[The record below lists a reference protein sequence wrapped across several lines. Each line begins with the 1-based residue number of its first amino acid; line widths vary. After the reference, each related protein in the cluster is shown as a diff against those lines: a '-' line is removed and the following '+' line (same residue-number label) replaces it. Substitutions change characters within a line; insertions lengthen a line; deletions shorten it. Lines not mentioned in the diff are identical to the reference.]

1 MRPDQHVQA
10 AVNDLDGVLRGQ
22 GNPVEA
28 TGRSRTPVPSCVGG
42 ARGPDHPTALFYA
55 RLTLPR
61 CYRTRVAT
69 SSGPAVALPG
79 DGGARGTTRGRPPGH
94 TDLGQQPGYLW
105 YGYPGTTHPG
115 RRVPYEWSRV
125 HG

>member
-28 TGRSRTPVPSCVGG
+28 TGRSRTPVPSCVG

-55 RLTLPR
+55 WLNLPS
-61 CYRTRVAT
+61 CYRTIAAPT
-69 SSGPAVALPG
+69 LQSA
-79 DGGARGTTRGRPPGH
+79 
-94 TDLGQQPGYLW
+94 
-105 YGYPGTTHPG
+105 
-115 RRVPYEWSRV
+115 
-125 HG
+125 

>member
-69 SSGPAVALPG
+69 SSGPSGCTAGRWRDTRHDSGL
-79 DGGARGTTRGRPPGH
+79 GADHP
-94 TDLGQQPGYLW
+94 DLGQQPGYLW
-105 YGYPGTTHPG
+105 YDAPRAKGA
-115 RRVPYEWSRV
+115 V
-125 HG
+125 